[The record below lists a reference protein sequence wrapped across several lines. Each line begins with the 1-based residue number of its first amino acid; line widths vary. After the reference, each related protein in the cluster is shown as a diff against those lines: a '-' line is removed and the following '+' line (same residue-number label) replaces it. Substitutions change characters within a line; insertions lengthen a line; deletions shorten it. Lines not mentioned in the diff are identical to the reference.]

1 MYHVYRVLLR
11 SEVWRCPKFRR
22 RNEGVL
28 AAFPQAGDRDAFYVG
43 HTGQRVSRRVESHML
58 GNPGMGG
65 ANMVKTYAVAH
76 DGDVD
81 YTVVG
86 SFSTRSEAALHE
98 QLEATRLR
106 ASGYGV
112 WVNVK
117 LTR

>member
-28 AAFPQAGDRDAFYVG
+28 SAFPQSEGRDAYYVG
-43 HTGQRVSRRVESHML
+43 HTGQRVNRRVESHLL

-65 ANMVKTYAVAH
+65 SNMVKLYARLSDGEADYSVLGTYE
-76 DGDVD
+76 
-81 YTVVG
+81 
-86 SFSTRSEAALHE
+86 TRHEAFLRE
-98 QLEATRLR
+98 QLEASRLR